1 MAEVNL
7 NHIYKVYPNGVKAV
21 NDFNMHIDDKEFI
34 VLVGPSGCGKSTTLR
49 MIAGLEDIS
58 AGELK
63 IGDEVVNDVEPKD
76 RDVAM
81 VFQNYALYPH
91 MTVYENM
98 AFGLRIRHVSKE
110 EIHERILEAA
120 KILDIEEY
128 LDRKPK
134 AMSGGQRQRVAL
146 GRAILR
152 HPKVFLLDEPLSNLD
167 AKLRTQMRAE
177 ISNLHQKLQTTFI
190 YVTHDQVEAMTM
202 GTRIV
207 VMKGGFVQQI
217 DTPKNLYNYPCN
229 KFVAGFIGT
238 PQMNFFE
245 CYLTKQNDSIKI
257 KFEYTEQEIT
267 VPSMYFVKL
276 NPNYLNGDK
285 KVILGLRCES
295 ISINPEDIKNSNTNL
310 KVRLSHREEL
320 GGETLIYGDINMQGE
335 GYKATST
342 RVIIKT
348 TRDVDFVNGDIIEAA
363 FNVAQCHIFD
373 YETQE
378 SVLPRVPA
386 INYINASIKDNVL
399 NILGTKIKLPEA
411 MHTQDAEGTMLIP
424 TDAVKLG
431 DMVEAKISVVEK
443 TKDKYLLYLHINDD
457 VLFMLSDEEYKAGST
472 IKISFDMKKLEFK
485 VADEIVIK
493 AFNPVNEIPL
503 KFTKEKQKKDVEVTI
518 KKKNQEMVVTKRKTV
533 VDFYL
538 EILGLKILS
547 KDSISRPILS
557 ALGTKAFELDYKAEI
572 DAYGF
577 IEDENGFKAN
587 VVDEIIY
594 DDERFVTVDV
604 LGTKFN
610 VRTDNTSKE
619 LSLNID
625 IDKIGITETSIDIK
639 LV

>member
-1 MAEVNL
+1 MAELNL

-98 AFGLRIRHVSKE
+98 AFGLRIRHVNKE
-110 EIHERILEAA
+110 EIHNRIVEAA

-152 HPKVFLLDEPLSNLD
+152 NPKVFLLDEPLSNLD

-177 ISNLHQKLQTTFI
+177 ISSLHQKLQTTFI

-217 DTPKNLYNYPCN
+217 DKPKNLYNYPCN

-245 CYLTKQNDSIKI
+245 CYLTKEKDNIKI
-257 KFEYTEQEIT
+257 KFEYTDQEVS
-267 VPSMYFVKL
+267 VPALYFVKL
-276 NPNYLNGDK
+276 NPNYLDGKK
-285 KVILGLRCES
+285 KVYLGLRSEH
-295 ISINPEDIKNSNTNL
+295 ISINPNDLANSKTNL
-310 KVRLSHREEL
+310 KVRLSHKEEL
-320 GGETLIYGDINMQGE
+320 GSETLIYGDINMQGE
-335 GYKATST
+335 GYKETST

-348 TRDVDFVNGDIIEAA
+348 NQEVEFNNGDLIEAA
-363 FNVAQCHIFD
+363 FNFKECHIFD
-373 YETQE
+373 FETE
-378 SVLPRVPA
+378 DSVLPRVPQ
-386 INYINASIKDNVL
+386 INYINGEIKDNTLEV
-399 NILGTKIKLPEA
+399 LGTKIKLPKAIEA
-411 MHTQDAEGTMLIP
+411 RDSKGVLYVPIE
-424 TDAVKLG
+424 AVKPG
-431 DMVEAKISVVEK
+431 NMIDAKVSVIEK
-443 TKDKYLLYLHINDD
+443 VNDKYLIYLHISDQ
-457 VLFMLSDEEYKAGST
+457 VLFMLSDTEIKVGST
-472 IKISFDMKKLEFK
+472 IKIDIDLKRIEFK
-485 VADEIVIK
+485 ENDESIIK
-493 AFNPVNEIPL
+493 PFEFVNNIPL
-503 KFTKEKQKKDVEVTI
+503 KFIKQKTVKEVETKKGL
-518 KKKNQEMVVTKRKTV
+518 KKKKVI
-533 VDFYL
+533 DFYL
-538 EILGLKILS
+538 DVLGEKIIS
-547 KDSISRPILS
+547 PERISRPILS
-557 ALGTKAFELDYKAEI
+557 ALGTNAFNLDYNATL
-572 DAYGF
+572 DAYSF
-577 IEDENGFKAN
+577 IEDPNGIKAK
-587 VVDEIIY
+587 VIDEILY
-594 DDERFVTVDV
+594 DDERFVTVDI
-604 LGTKFN
+604 LGLHLN
-610 VRTDNTSKE
+610 VRTDNKNNE
-619 LSLNID
+619 LSLKID
-625 IDKIGITETSIDIK
+625 LDKIGIRETSIDIK